1 MQPTCRYSVPTALV
15 LNLIVGTA
23 VAIAADRP
31 DAKTAAKLAKT
42 GNSGAGSSEIV
53 QAGFVGD
60 LQDTIV
66 DDYETTLPRVQE
78 RQMQRQLRQQELQRQ
93 RHQHQRRY
101 GYLRRQHDYALWWF
115 CYTKGNGPAVWDR
128 PQPEIMAH
136 RYYVQKPD
144 RYPVERP
151 D

>member
-1 MQPTCRYSVPTALV
+1 MQTACRYSVPTALV
-15 LNLIVGTA
+15 LTLFVGTA
-23 VAIAADRP
+23 AATAADRP
-31 DAKTAAKLAKT
+31 EAKPAAKPTKT
-42 GNSGAGSSEIV
+42 SNSKSQSSEIV
-53 QAGFVGD
+53 QAGFVVH
-60 LQDTIV
+60 LQDTIL
-66 DDYETTLPRVQE
+66 DNYETPIPRVQE
-78 RQMQRQLRQQELQRQ
+78 RQLQRQLRQQELQRQ
-93 RHQHQRRY
+93 RQQHQRRY

-144 RYPVERP
+144 RFPVERP